1 MKKYFTLY
9 WPGLQNFHLTKD
21 VGLIPYVFQK
31 HLNYEVSILCGKNEE
46 HYDEKLTK
54 NITLNFMDD
63 EASVTSLLQKTDVLM
78 FIGLYDFNLNMI
90 ERFKSVNPNGKIYL
104 KLDLNRYWLNRI
116 TFNNRSINLLSNNSL
131 VSVESKNLK
140 KIIDDTWPIKVEHIP
155 NGFYDFFDSPLIDYK
170 DKENI
175 ILTVGRLGS
184 YEKATE
190 IIMKAFK
197 IASEKLPDWKL
208 KLVGTIEPGF
218 NEYINNYL
226 YKYYPKLQGRVI
238 FTGPIYDRKLL
249 MEEYKKSKVFC
260 LTSRVEAFA
269 QVFGEAAFNGNYI
282 ISSDVE
288 GAIDITDDK
297 KYGDIFQINNFEEL
311 SKKLISACSNEKLLE
326 QVCNDIQINTRDNF
340 EWIKICEKINSF
352 F

>member
-46 HYDEKLTK
+46 HYDEAFTK

-63 EASVTSLLQKTDVLM
+63 EASVTSLLQKTDILM

-155 NGFYDFFDSPLIDYK
+155 NGFYDFFDSPLINYK

-190 IIMKAFK
+190 IIMKAFQ
-197 IASEKLPDWKL
+197 IASNKLHDWKL
-208 KLVGTIEPGF
+208 KLVGSIEPGF
-218 NEYINNYL
+218 NQYINDYL
-226 YKYYPKLQGRVI
+226 YKCYPELQGRVI

-288 GAIDITDDK
+288 GAIDITGDK
-297 KYGDIFQINNFEEL
+297 KYGNIFPVNDFEAL
-311 SKKLISACSNEKLLE
+311 SNKLTSICSNEKLLE
-326 QVCNDIQINTRDNF
+326 QVCSDIQVNTRNNF
-340 EWIKICEKINSF
+340 DWIKICEKINSF